1 MHSKSHTVYVT
12 DKVNR
17 NMSRTWKKKRKKE
30 KKKKKMNPW
39 GIGIYGWIFFPTNDF
54 LLL

>member
-1 MHSKSHTVYVT
+1 MHSKSRTVYVT

-17 NMSRTWKKKRKKE
+17 NMSRTWKKKER
-30 KKKKKMNPW
+30 KKKKKKKNPW